1 MMKTVFI
8 SNYFNHHQKAF
19 SEAFFRLTDGN
30 YTFVSTGEMSEMR
43 KKLGYKE
50 EIAEYVKKAADS
62 EKEISEADMII
73 GYSFSGEMLDA
84 AKNGKKLLYRCTER
98 FFKQTPSKIS
108 LLPRYVKQHI
118 LFPERAR
125 IYLLCASAYTA
136 ADAASLGLCRDR
148 AYKWGYFPETKKYDI
163 KKLISEK
170 NKTEILWCGR
180 FLSWKHPEDAV
191 AAVEKLKNDGISFVL
206 KFVGSGE
213 KENELRNAVKE
224 KGLEENVV
232 FLGSMHPDEVRT
244 EMEKASVFIA
254 TSDFREG
261 WGAVLNEAMNSG
273 CAVVASHAA
282 GSTPFLVKEGENGFI
297 YKSGDVNSLYGK
309 IKKLLLSQAL
319 AAKFGKEAYKT
330 ITETWN
336 AEVAAERLI
345 KLSETI
351 LAGEKSP
358 DLYPDGPCSKAEIL
372 KNDWYI

>member
-1 MMKTVFI
+1 MIKTVFI
-8 SNYFNHHQKAF
+8 SNFFNHHQCPF
-19 SEAFFRLTDGN
+19 SDVMKKYTEN
-30 YTFVSTGEMSEMR
+30 NHTFVATGEMPEMR
-43 KKLGYKE
+43 INLGYE
-50 EIAEYVKKAADS
+50 EIKRNYVKKIGDAQ
-62 EKEISEADMII
+62 KEIDEADVII
-73 GYSFSGEMLDA
+73 GSAFSKEMLDA
-84 AKNGKKLLYRCTER
+84 AKNGEKLLYRCTER

-118 LFPERAR
+118 LFPESAR

-136 ADAASLGLCRDR
+136 ADAASLGLCRGR

-180 FLSWKHPEDAV
+180 LLSWKHPEDAV
-191 AAVEKLKNDGISFVL
+191 AAAEKLKNDGISFVL

-232 FLGSMHPDEVRT
+232 FLGNMHPGEVRT
-244 EMEKASVFIA
+244 EMEKASVFLV

-282 GSTPFLVKEGENGFI
+282 GSTPFLVKDGENGFV
-297 YKSGDVNSLYGK
+297 YRSGDADSLYGK
-309 IKKLLLSQAL
+309 IKKLLLSPTL
-319 AAKFGKEAYKT
+319 AESFGEEAYKT
-330 ITETWN
+330 VTEMWN

-351 LAGEKSP
+351 LSGEKSP

-372 KNDWYI
+372 KNNWYK